1 MPMQFSASFHS
12 GQTRT
17 PSLQATESTLPGKLF
32 IGPVLNQHQRLASGM
47 LLRRMY
53 AWRGYQTEGAN
64 ERHDNP
70 HRIALAAWQDEDI
83 AATLSVGRDTHNNLL
98 SESLYAQEIARLR
111 RPGRVICEFSRLA
124 VDPEYSSRQL
134 LLDLFST
141 AHQYARALF
150 GATDA
155 VIEVN
160 PRHARFYE
168 REFGFNQVGELRIC
182 PRVDAPAVLMHRDLG
197 TPALLVV

>member
-1 MPMQFSASFHS
+1 MQFSATF
-12 GQTRT
+12 QTCPPKVPLLRT
-17 PSLQATESTLPGKLF
+17 SKSTPAGELH
-32 IGPVLNQHQRLASGM
+32 IGPVVNQHQRLATGT
-47 LLRRMY
+47 LVRRMY
-53 AWRGYQTEGAN
+53 AWRGYQTDGAS
-64 ERHDNP
+64 ERYNP

-83 AATLSVGRDTHNNLL
+83 AATLSVGRDAPDGLL
-98 SESLYAQEIARLR
+98 SETLYAREIASLR
-111 RPGRVICEFSRLA
+111 RPGRIICEFSRLA
-124 VDPEYSSRQL
+124 VDPDYSSRQL

-168 REFGFNQVGELRIC
+168 REFGFRKIGELRIC
-182 PRVDAPAVLMHRDLG
+182 PRVDAPAVLMHRDLA
-197 TPALLVV
+197 TPALIMA

>member
-1 MPMQFSASFHS
+1 MPMQFSASFQFS
-12 GQTRT
+12 QSRI
-17 PSLQATESTLPGKLF
+17 PSLQMMENLPSGEIF

-47 LLRRMY
+47 LVRRMY
-53 AWRGYQTEGAN
+53 AWRGYQTEGSS
-64 ERHDNP
+64 ERNHNP

-83 AATLSVGRDTHNNLL
+83 AATVSVGRDAHNSLL

-168 REFGFNQVGELRIC
+168 REFGFQQVGELRIC

-197 TPALLVV
+197 MPALLVV